1 MRHGGGASGPAP
13 CPHQGCQSLA
23 REPLA
28 TPANLVTA
36 VRTLGCVV
44 LAALAL
50 VTRREEL
57 LFVAL
62 AVYWAGDVLD
72 GYVARRSD
80 SETRAGAVLDILSDR
95 LCSAVFYVGY
105 AVLHPGDV
113 VPIAVFLVQFMV
125 VDAYLSLAFLAWPLR
140 SPNYFGLVDRLVF
153 ALNWSKPGKAVNSAA
168 LALLL
173 VLTDGVVLPTVL
185 VGAVLV
191 LKCWSLV
198 LVTRLDAPSPAG
210 CAAPGDGDTPDV
222 LVPPQSA
229 PA

>member
-1 MRHGGGASGPAP
+1 MQHGGADRGAGGCA
-13 CPHQGCQSLA
+13 HHGCQALE

-50 VTRREEL
+50 VTSREEL
-57 LFVAL
+57 LFAAL

-72 GYVARRSD
+72 GWVARRTD

-105 AVLHPGDV
+105 AVVSPDDV
-113 VPIAVFLVQFMV
+113 LPIAVFLVQFMV

-140 SPNYFGLVDRLVF
+140 SPNYFGLVDRVVF

-173 VLTDGVVLPTVL
+173 VATDGVVLPTVL
-185 VGAVLV
+185 VTAVLV
-191 LKCWSLV
+191 LKCWSLR
-198 LVTRLDAPSPAG
+198 LVSRLDAPSLAG
-210 CAAPGDGDTPDV
+210 CAAPSTPAPT
-222 LVPPQSA
+222 LVPHQGA